1 MDLQLYTPA
10 NSRPWHDE
18 NFAVACSGGADSMAA
33 LAFFVKGGY
42 KPTVLHVNHQTG
54 NDDAH
59 MMVERFAADHGL
71 EFRSKFIDKN
81 RPKGESWEE
90 YWRNGRLE
98 FFHEFNGPV
107 ITGHNLDDAMETWV
121 FSSMH
126 GNPTIIPYQNINV
139 FRPFL
144 LNRKKDMYAYARK
157 HKIKWEED
165 ESNEDVTYPRNYIRH
180 HLIPD
185 IEMHLNKGL
194 DKVIKKKYLGAN

>member
-1 MDLQLYTPA
+1 MDLQLYTPTLY
-10 NSRPWHDE
+10 RPWRDE

-42 KPTVLHVNHQTG
+42 KPTVLHVNHNTG
-54 NDDAH
+54 NHAAHILVEQFADAN
-59 MMVERFAADHGL
+59 GL
-71 EFRSKFIDKN
+71 VFRSKFLDKAK
-81 RPKGESWEE
+81 PKGESWEE

-98 FFHEFNGPV
+98 FFHEFNGSV

-126 GNPTIIPYQNINV
+126 GQPKIIPHQNINV

-144 LNRKKDMYAYARK
+144 LNRKKDMYAYVRK
-157 HKIKWEED
+157 HEIKWEED
-165 ESNEDVTYPRNYIRH
+165 ASNVDITFARNYIRH

-185 IEMHLNKGL
+185 IESNINKGL
-194 DKVIKKKYLGAN
+194 DKVIKKKYLGR